1 LYFVIALSYI
11 LIAATSVC
19 VERQFSR
26 GCLLISSIRNCLSA
40 ETGRM
45 LMCLGCWSQQ
55 GLINDDDMKAVT
67 KLPTIEEENLA
78 AEKRKSKGKEV
89 ART

>member
-1 LYFVIALSYI
+1 DI
-11 LIAATSVC
+11 LQVCPTSTV
-19 VERQFSR
+19 RFITDIGR
-26 GCLLISSIRNCLSA
+26 LLISSIRNRLSA

-67 KLPTIEEENLA
+67 KLPTIEE
-78 AEKRKSKGKEV
+78 
-89 ART
+89 